1 MFYYACKT
9 PKMVPVFMSD
19 IAGAVFLEKFKKN
32 KISEAVV
39 KTYSYKTGRR
49 VFAQMI

>member
-1 MFYYACKT
+1 
-9 PKMVPVFMSD
+9 MVPVFMS
-19 IAGAVFLEKFKKN
+19 AKPVAVFLDKFKKN

-49 VFAQMI
+49 VFAQII